1 MDHFNLPN
9 VDSLSQKKVNTLKS
23 WRMRESLPLD
33 DSFFYNL
40 EIDLLNKI
48 PVDFKNNLID
58 RGWGQP

>member
-1 MDHFNLPN
+1 
-9 VDSLSQKKVNTLKS
+9 
-23 WRMRESLPLD
+23 MRESLPLD